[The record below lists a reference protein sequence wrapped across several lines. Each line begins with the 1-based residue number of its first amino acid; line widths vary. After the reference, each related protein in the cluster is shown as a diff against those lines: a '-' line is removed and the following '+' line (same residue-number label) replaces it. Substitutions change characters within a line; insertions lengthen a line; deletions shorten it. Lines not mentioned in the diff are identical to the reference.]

1 MCCNFF
7 QNVVVKYNVFVK
19 EMRKELEPLV
29 SQRDKIVAEL
39 KRLQRENDTLVKF
52 WDFLRRHL
60 KVLNF
65 RIGLRVFLAAHRRRW
80 A

>member
-1 MCCNFF
+1 MFFF

-52 WDFLRRHL
+52 RDFLRRHL
-60 KVLNF
+60 KVL
-65 RIGLRVFLAAHRRRW
+65 RKWLVFLAARARAW
-80 A
+80 S